1 MYVESKVEL
10 NLPKSKLLN
19 LIREPGNL
27 HKYHP
32 FCKKNEIINWPG
44 NGSVDHLEYHNGM
57 KFNRKFYNWT
67 DNGYDL
73 RIGGKRNMA
82 TVNWVVEGDE
92 NRSSLRVRINPNIKN
107 YIPIENTLI
116 QRLFWLLYIKPMLQS
131 YINHVIKG
139 FNHYMK
145 TELMFYKIN
154 LALIDGFP
162 NRYK

>member
-10 NLPKSKLLN
+10 NLPKSKILN

-27 HKYHP
+27 NKYHP

-57 KFNRKFYNWT
+57 KFNREFYNWT

-82 TVNWVVEGDE
+82 IVNWVVEGDE
-92 NRSSLRVRINPNIKN
+92 SGSSLTVRINPNIKN
-107 YIPIENTLI
+107 YILIENRLI
-116 QRLFWLLYIKPMLQS
+116 QRLFWFLYIKPMLQS

-139 FNHYMK
+139 FNHFMK
-145 TELMFYKIN
+145 TETNVL
-154 LALIDGFP
+154 P
-162 NRYK
+162 NQFGSHRWFS

>member
-1 MYVESKVEL
+1 MYVESRVEL
-10 NLPKSKLLN
+10 NLPKSKILN

-27 HKYHP
+27 NKYHP

-57 KFNRKFYNWT
+57 KFNREFYNWT

-82 TVNWVVEGDE
+82 IVNWVVEGDE
-92 NRSSLRVRINPNIKN
+92 SRSSLRFRINPNIKN
-107 YIPIENTLI
+107 YIPIENILI
-116 QRLFWLLYIKPMLQS
+116 QRLFWFLYIKPMLQS

-139 FNHYMK
+139 FNPVSYTHLRAHE
-145 TELMFYKIN
+145 TV
-154 LALIDGFP
+154 
-162 NRYK
+162 

>member
-10 NLPKSKLLN
+10 NLPKSKILN

-27 HKYHP
+27 NKYHP

-57 KFNRKFYNWT
+57 KFNREFYNWT

-82 TVNWVVEGDE
+82 IVNWVVEGDE
-92 NRSSLRVRINPNIKN
+92 SGSSLTVRINPNIKN
-107 YIPIENTLI
+107 YILIENRLI
-116 QRLFWLLYIKPMLQS
+116 QRLFWFLYIKPMLQS

-139 FNHYMK
+139 FNHFMK
-145 TELMFYKIN
+145 TETNVLRNQF
-154 LALIDGFP
+154 GTHRWFS
-162 NRYK
+162 

>member
-10 NLPKSKLLN
+10 NLPKSKILN

-27 HKYHP
+27 NKYHP

-57 KFNRKFYNWT
+57 KFNREFYNWT

-82 TVNWVVEGDE
+82 IVNWVVEGDE
-92 NRSSLRVRINPNIKN
+92 NGSSLRVRINPNIKN
-107 YIPIENTLI
+107 YIPIENRLI
-116 QRLFWLLYIKPMLQS
+116 QRLFWFLYIKPMLQS
-131 YINHVIKG
+131 YINHVTKG
-139 FNHYMK
+139 FNHFMK
-145 TELMFYKIN
+145 TDTNVL
-154 LALIDGFP
+154 P
-162 NRYK
+162 NQFGTHRWFS

>member
-10 NLPKSKLLN
+10 NLPKSEILG

-27 HKYHP
+27 NKYHP

-57 KFNRKFYNWT
+57 KFNREFYNWT

-82 TVNWVVEGDE
+82 IVNWVVEGNE
-92 NRSSLRVRINPNIKN
+92 IRSSLRVRINPNIKN
-107 YIPIENTLI
+107 YILIENRLI
-116 QRLFWLLYIKPMLQS
+116 QRLFWFLYIKPMLQS
-131 YINHVIKG
+131 YINHVTKG
-139 FNHYMK
+139 FIHFMK
-145 TELMFYKIN
+145 TETNVL
-154 LALIDGFP
+154 P
-162 NRYK
+162 NQFGTHRWFS

>member
-10 NLPKSKLLN
+10 NLPKSKILN

-27 HKYHP
+27 NKYHP

-57 KFNRKFYNWT
+57 KFNREFYNWT

-82 TVNWVVEGDE
+82 IVNWVVEGGE
-92 NRSSLRVRINPNIKN
+92 SGSSLRVRINPNIKN
-107 YIPIENTLI
+107 YIPIENRLI
-116 QRLFWLLYIKPMLQS
+116 QRLFWFLYIKPMLQS
-131 YINHVIKG
+131 YINHVTKG
-139 FNHYMK
+139 FNHFMK
-145 TELMFYKIN
+145 TDTNVL
-154 LALIDGFP
+154 P
-162 NRYK
+162 NQFGTHRWFS

>member
-10 NLPKSKLLN
+10 NLPKSKILN

-27 HKYHP
+27 NKYHP

-44 NGSVDHLEYHNGM
+44 NGSVDNLEYHNGM
-57 KFNRKFYNWT
+57 KFNREFYNWT

-73 RIGGKRNMA
+73 NESG
-82 TVNWVVEGDE
+82 
-92 NRSSLRVRINPNIKN
+92 SSLRVRINPNIKN
-107 YIPIENTLI
+107 YILIENRLI
-116 QRLFWLLYIKPMLQS
+116 QRLFWFLYIKPMLQS

-145 TELMFYKIN
+145 TETNVLQNQF
-154 LALIDGFP
+154 GTHRWFS
-162 NRYK
+162 

>member
-10 NLPKSKLLN
+10 NLPKSKILN

-27 HKYHP
+27 NKYHP

-57 KFNRKFYNWT
+57 KFNREFFNWT

-82 TVNWVVEGDE
+82 IVNWVVEGDE
-92 NRSSLRVRINPNIKN
+92 RSASLRVRINPNIKN
-107 YIPIENTLI
+107 YIPINNRLL
-116 QRLFWLLYIKPMLQS
+116 QRLIWFLYIKPMLQS
-131 YINHVIKG
+131 YINHVTKG
-139 FNHYMK
+139 FNHFMK
-145 TELMFYKIN
+145 TDTNVL
-154 LALIDGFP
+154 P
-162 NRYK
+162 NQFGTHRWFS

>member
-10 NLPKSKLLN
+10 SLPKSQILG

-27 HKYHP
+27 NKYHP

-57 KFNRKFYNWT
+57 KFNREFYNWT

-82 TVNWVVEGDE
+82 IVNWVVEGDE

-107 YIPIENTLI
+107 YIPVKNILV
-116 QRLFWLLYIKPMLQS
+116 QKLFWFLYIKPMLQS

-139 FNHYMK
+139 FNHFMK
-145 TELMFYKIN
+145 TETNVL
-154 LALIDGFP
+154 P
-162 NRYK
+162 NQFGTHRWFS

>member
-10 NLPKSKLLN
+10 DLPKSNILR

-27 HKYHP
+27 NKFHP

-44 NGSVDHLEYHNGM
+44 NGSVDCLEYHNGM
-57 KFNRKFYNWT
+57 KFNREFYNWT
-67 DNGYDL
+67 DDGYDL

-82 TVNWVVEGDE
+82 IVNWVVEGDE

-107 YIPIENTLI
+107 YIPIKNKLI
-116 QRLFWLLYIKPMLQS
+116 QRLFWFLYIKPMLQS

-139 FNHYMK
+139 FNHFMK
-145 TELMFYKIN
+145 TETNVL
-154 LALIDGFP
+154 P
-162 NRYK
+162 NQFGTHRWFS

>member
-10 NLPKSKLLN
+10 NLPKSKILN

-27 HKYHP
+27 NKYHP

-57 KFNRKFYNWT
+57 KFNREFYNWT

-82 TVNWVVEGDE
+82 IVNWVVEGDE
-92 NRSSLRVRINPNIKN
+92 SRSSLRDRINPNIKN
-107 YIPIENTLI
+107 YIPIENRLI
-116 QRLFWLLYIKPMLQS
+116 QRLFWFLYIKPMLQS
-131 YINHVIKG
+131 YINHVTKG
-139 FNHYMK
+139 FNHFMK
-145 TELMFYKIN
+145 TDTNVL
-154 LALIDGFP
+154 P
-162 NRYK
+162 NQFGTHRWFS

>member
-57 KFNRKFYNWT
+57 KFNREFYNWN

-92 NRSSLRVRINPNIKN
+92 NISSLRVRINPNIKN

-145 TELMFYKIN
+145 TETNVLKNQFGTHR
-154 LALIDGFP
+154 GFS
-162 NRYK
+162 

>member
-10 NLPKSKLLN
+10 NLPKSKILN

-27 HKYHP
+27 NKYHP

-57 KFNRKFYNWT
+57 KFNREFYNWT

-82 TVNWVVEGDE
+82 VVNWVVEGDE
-92 NRSSLRVRINPNIKN
+92 IRSSLTVRINPNIKN
-107 YIPIENTLI
+107 YIPIENILI
-116 QRLFWLLYIKPMLQS
+116 QRLFWFLYIKPMLQS
-131 YINHVIKG
+131 YINHVMKG
-139 FNHYMK
+139 FNYYMK
-145 TELMFYKIN
+145 TETNVLRNQFG
-154 LALIDGFP
+154 AHRWFS
-162 NRYK
+162 

>member
-10 NLPKSKLLN
+10 NLPKSKILN

-27 HKYHP
+27 NKYHP

-57 KFNRKFYNWT
+57 KFNREFYNWT

-82 TVNWVVEGDE
+82 IVNWVVEGDE
-92 NRSSLRVRINPNIKN
+92 RRSSLRVRINPNIKN
-107 YIPIENTLI
+107 YILIENRLI
-116 QRLFWLLYIKPMLQS
+116 QRLFWFLYIKPMLQS

-139 FNHYMK
+139 FNHFMK
-145 TELMFYKIN
+145 TETNVL
-154 LALIDGFP
+154 P
-162 NRYK
+162 NQFGTHRWFS

>member
-10 NLPKSKLLN
+10 NLPKSKILN

-27 HKYHP
+27 NKYHP

-57 KFNRKFYNWT
+57 KFNREFYNWT

-82 TVNWVVEGDE
+82 IVNWGVEGDE
-92 NRSSLRVRINPNIKN
+92 SRSSLRVRINPNIKN
-107 YIPIENTLI
+107 YILIENRLI
-116 QRLFWLLYIKPMLQS
+116 QRLFWFLYIKPMLES

-139 FNHYMK
+139 FNHFMK
-145 TELMFYKIN
+145 TETNVL
-154 LALIDGFP
+154 P
-162 NRYK
+162 NQFGTHRWFS